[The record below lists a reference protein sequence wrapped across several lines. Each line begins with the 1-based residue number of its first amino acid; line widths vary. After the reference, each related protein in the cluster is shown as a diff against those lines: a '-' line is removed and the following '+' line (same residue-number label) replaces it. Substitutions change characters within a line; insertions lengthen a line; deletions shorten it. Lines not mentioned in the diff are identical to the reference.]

1 MPGPRIDRTHDQR
14 LRCWVPGAMGHQDF
28 PVQNLPMCS
37 FIAAGR
43 SRTGVLIGDFVL
55 GLECLGA
62 TLGDDDA
69 DLRPV
74 FAARN
79 LDRFVAL
86 PSHRRARV
94 RALISDYLTSD
105 PGPTAKQALFAS
117 DEVKFTVPATV
128 TDFSDFFAGIHH
140 ALTAGRFFRP
150 EEPLLPNY
158 KHVPIAYHG
167 RSSSVV
173 ASGHPVRRPS
183 GQVAAHGATAPEW
196 RASRRLDFE
205 LELAFW
211 ISGGNPL
218 GEPIPIAEAGDK
230 LVGVGL
236 LNDWSARDIQS
247 WETKPLGPFL
257 GKSFLTTVSPAIVT
271 AEALAPFRAPQ
282 PARDAGDPAPLP
294 YLFDP
299 ADQDAGA
306 FDIQLEVAL
315 ATEAMRERGEEPAVL
330 TRSSG
335 LDLYWTVAQMIAHHS
350 SNGCNLRAGD
360 LFGSGTVSGAAPDG
374 HGSLLEHTGGGRSP
388 IELPNGESRLFL
400 EDGDEVILR
409 GWCERDGFAR
419 IGLGEARG
427 IISA

>member
-1 MPGPRIDRTHDQR
+1 
-14 LRCWVPGAMGHQDF
+14 
-28 PVQNLPMCS
+28 
-37 FIAAGR
+37 
-43 SRTGVLIGDFVL
+43 
-55 GLECLGA
+55 
-62 TLGDDDA
+62 
-69 DLRPV
+69 
-74 FAARN
+74 
-79 LDRFVAL
+79 
-86 PSHRRARV
+86 
-94 RALISDYLTSD
+94 
-105 PGPTAKQALFAS
+105 
-117 DEVKFTVPATV
+117 
-128 TDFSDFFAGIHH
+128 
-140 ALTAGRFFRP
+140 RFFRP

-205 LELAFW
+205 LALAFW

-350 SNGCNLRAGD
+350 SNGCNLRA
-360 LFGSGTVSGAAPDG
+360 
-374 HGSLLEHTGGGRSP
+374 
-388 IELPNGESRLFL
+388 
-400 EDGDEVILR
+400 
-409 GWCERDGFAR
+409 
-419 IGLGEARG
+419 
-427 IISA
+427 